1 MEKELIDTQKA
12 GLSDDEIEHLSRVFK
27 VLSEPS
33 RLKILR
39 CLFAGEKCVT
49 DIISATGLLQANVSK
64 QLKVL
69 SMCGFLHTRAQGLL
83 RFYSIKDFTIL
94 KICHVMC
101 ANGLNNN

>member
-1 MEKELIDTQKA
+1 MEMELAEEHKA
-12 GLSDDEIEHLSRVFK
+12 DLSDDEIEHLARVFK

-49 DIISATGLLQANVSK
+49 DIITDTGLLQANVSK

-69 SMCGFLHTRAQGLL
+69 NTCGFLHSRAQGLL

-101 ANGLNNN
+101 ANGLSQN